1 MKIEKQASVLTAGVP
16 NEQQLEEINKQSKSE
31 LNKDDVYVFSVRLC
45 DDQVDRDHERFATDA
60 LTPLAQMFIGKTGV
74 VDHQWSSEK
83 QVARIFD
90 AGVEYEGGLAYIKA
104 WAYILRTE
112 KSEDVI
118 REIEGGIKKEV
129 SIGCSMGRSICSVC
143 GADYGSC
150 EHRKGMTYGSDV
162 CVAVLCEPVD
172 AYEFSFVAVPA
183 QKNAG
188 VLKAFGAEGQ
198 AVDAKLLEEAELGR
212 RYRKELESEAIRL
225 ALMMELGT
233 DAKILGKM
241 VSVLNGDELAD
252 LKKKLASIAA
262 KRYPPV
268 CQLPGNKEIALKTDS
283 AFLI

>member
-16 NEQQLEEINKQSKSE
+16 DEQQLEQINKQSKSPLE
-31 LNKDDVYVFSVRLC
+31 KDDVYVFSVRLC
-45 DDQVDRDHERFATDA
+45 DDQADRDFERFATDA
-60 LTPLAQMFIGKTGV
+60 LSPLAQMFIGKTGI
-74 VDHQWSSEK
+74 VDRNWSSEK
-83 QVARIFD
+83 QMARIFD
-90 AGVEYEGGLAYIKA
+90 AGVEYEGGAAYIKA
-104 WAYILRTE
+104 WAYILRSE

-129 SIGCSMGRSICSVC
+129 SVGCSMKRSICSVC

-150 EHRKGMTYGSDV
+150 EHRKGTVYGSDT

-183 QKNAG
+183 QKQAG

-212 RYRKELESEAIRL
+212 RYRKELESETVRL
-225 ALMMELGT
+225 GLMLDISP
-233 DAKILGKM
+233 DAQILGKM
-241 VSVLNGDELAD
+241 VSVLNGEELAD
-252 LKKKLASIAA
+252 MKKKLASIAA

-268 CQLPGNKEIALKTDS
+268 CQLPGNKEIAPKTDS